1 MALVDLRSSDRS
13 LLEHL
18 AERTQQA
25 AELRRVLALLWLDD
39 GDDVSE
45 VADRLRVSRQTV
57 YNWAERFQN
66 RGDADLD
73 ECLAD
78 RARSGRP
85 PTAQGIIDPLLEA
98 VIDDDPRDWGY
109 PATVWT
115 APLLRQFLSDVHG
128 LVVSAQSV
136 RLAIARLEILW
147 KRPRHRLAQR
157 PDTWR
162 QAKGGFNA
170 AYGAACALSC

>member
-1 MALVDLRSSDRS
+1 MALVNLCPSDRA

-18 AERTQQA
+18 AEHTQQA
-25 AELRRVLALLWLDD
+25 SELRRVLALLWLQD

-57 YNWAERFQN
+57 YNWAERIQEA
-66 RGDADLD
+66 RGMDLY
-73 ECLAD
+73 ERLAD

-85 PTAQGIIDPLLEA
+85 ATAQGIIDPLLEA
-98 VIDDDPRDWGY
+98 VIDGDPHDWGY

-115 APLLRQFLSDVHG
+115 APLLQRFLRDAHG

-157 PDTWR
+157 PETWR
-162 QAKGGFNA
+162 QAKGGFSVA
-170 AYGAACALSC
+170 CAAACARSW